1 MYCFEWY
8 VRKYAFFTFFQTIT
22 KKKNHQKFVTE
33 YGHVFIFIHTYGGVC
48 VCGRICI
55 YKNKS
60 YNFCSKKRLIKSF
73 AIVHMLVDKILS
85 LTEFELCVRIRW
97 WTDISVCQRSCP
109 KWWVTVFII
118 ICFISIYRKTT
129 SFCLS

>member
-1 MYCFEWY
+1 MCIVLNDMLESMLSSHSF
-8 VRKYAFFTFFQTIT
+8 RQLP
-22 KKKNHQKFVTE
+22 KKNHQKFVTE

-73 AIVHMLVDKILS
+73 AIVHMLVNKILS

-97 WTDISVCQRSCP
+97 
-109 KWWVTVFII
+109 
-118 ICFISIYRKTT
+118 
-129 SFCLS
+129 